1 MGKGAYLKGARFERQ
16 LKEMLRSR
24 GFWVI
29 RSSKSGVDGL
39 APDLI
44 ALSMNR
50 KFALECK
57 AWKANLHFEK
67 PKMQIMKEFE
77 NTTGIPFYIAWKQP
91 REDWR
96 FYPLSALKET
106 TRGYTLVLSDLKMG
120 MRLADLTGE
129 ESKTLQN
136 TLTDLTNSELQSIT
150 LEEAEK
156 PEKTSPDVNSET
168 TPANSTTNDR

>member
-16 LKEMLRSR
+16 LKEMLRDR

-106 TRGYTLVLSDLKMG
+106 ARGYTLVLSDLKMG
-120 MRLADLTGE
+120 MKLADLTGE
-129 ESKTLQN
+129 ESKPSQT
-136 TLTDLTNSELQSIT
+136 TPTELTNSELQLIT
-150 LEEAEK
+150 FEDDKK
-156 PEKTSPDVNSET
+156 PTKTSPDVNTKAT
-168 TPANSTTNDR
+168 TPNSTTNNE

>member
-1 MGKGAYLKGARFERQ
+1 MGKGAYIKGARFERQ
-16 LKEMLRSR
+16 LKQMLRDR

-57 AWKANLHFEK
+57 AWKANLHFDK

-96 FYPLSALKET
+96 FYPLSSLKET
-106 TRGYTLVLSDLKMG
+106 PRGYTLALSDFAMG
-120 MRLADLTGE
+120 MKLSDLTGE
-129 ESKTLQN
+129 NQKAAIN
-136 TLTDLTNSELQSIT
+136 TPPNLTESELQTVTVKNI
-150 LEEAEK
+150 EIPIK
-156 PEKTSPDVNSET
+156 PSLDVNVRPTSIDST
-168 TPANSTTNDR
+168 ANDE